1 MWATDL
7 DCAGAFHLNNA
18 RVQDALV
25 LIGSL
30 LFGTWPPAP
39 VGGGP
44 YPRFQPVIYTLDLLL
59 PLVDLSQERAYGPSG
74 AMQWVAIVLVGSG
87 WLLATTVA
95 AGAGRILR
103 RT

>member
-1 MWATDL
+1 
-7 DCAGAFHLNNA
+7 
-18 RVQDALV
+18 
-25 LIGSL
+25 
-30 LFGTWPPAP
+30 

-44 YPRFQPVIYTLDLLL
+44 YPRFHPVIYTLDLLL
-59 PLVDLSQERAYGPSG
+59 PLVDLGQERAYGPSG
-74 AMQWVAIVLVGSG
+74 VMQWVAIILIGSG